1 LSLQASR
8 RGELELTDGLE
19 LSRTEKGT
27 RLAVWAKPRA
37 AKSRVLGVREGALEV
52 AIAAPPV
59 DGAANA
65 ELRATLA
72 KVLGLPKR
80 DVVITSGLSGKNKI
94 VELAGV
100 SPEDVRAALA
110 R

>member
-1 LSLQASR
+1 MRDLKITGTEGGARLS
-8 RGELELTDGLE
+8 
-19 LSRTEKGT
+19 
-27 RLAVWAKPRA
+27 VWAKPRS

-65 ELRATLA
+65 ELVATLA
-72 KVLGLPKR
+72 KALGIPKR
-80 DVVITSGLSGKNKI
+80 DVSIAKGASGKNK
-94 VELAGV
+94 VVDLAGV
-100 SPEDVRAALA
+100 SPEEARAALA

>member
-1 LSLQASR
+1 VQFEARLAVD
-8 RGELELTDGLE
+8 LELK
-19 LSRTEKGT
+19 RTERGT

-65 ELRATLA
+65 ELQATLA
-72 KVLGLPKR
+72 KTFGLAKR
-80 DVVITSGLSGKNKI
+80 DVVITFGHTGKNKV
-94 VELAGV
+94 VELVGV